1 LKIKL
6 LNSSSYYAQAN
17 GQAKSNNKTLIKL
30 IKKKIEESMRMWH
43 EVLLEALWA
52 HKTSKHGATKVTPFE
67 LVYGP
72 EAMLPVEI
80 NLQTYRVVGQ
90 DILSAA
96 DYEYTELMMNMVD
109 EVPKSRFKVLEE
121 IEKEKL
127 RVVKVYKQ
135 KG

>member
-1 LKIKL
+1 
-6 LNSSSYYAQAN
+6 
-17 GQAKSNNKTLIKL
+17 
-30 IKKKIEESMRMWH
+30 
-43 EVLLEALWA
+43 VLLEALWA
-52 HKTSKHGATKVTPFE
+52 HKTSKHSATKVTPFE

-96 DYEYTELMMNMVD
+96 DYEYTELMMDKVD
-109 EVPKSRFKVLEE
+109 EAPESRFKVLEE